1 MACTKTRIK
10 AFIKDFNIPYGNE
23 QSLEVIYDWFID
35 PFFEIYKNEAPGDS
49 YDSYRS
55 YIQNIFPKGYNAEDN
70 EKYYDCFVPLLFALN
85 LNDEAISLITTTY
98 VEAVVGV
105 SSLNKNKKTAI
116 TRFVIYVLDI
126 VNKKIK
132 IPEKNKV
139 VNSAIENIKSNT
151 ELVNSLKTLTPKSK
165 TNSRSIKH
173 TDGHE
178 LFLKDDVIAIMMG
191 RLKRQDRMSGD
202 KVWLPLGL
210 ISKIYNP
217 TGSSSKKT
225 SNNPYNEW
233 IRKISENIFIHYF
246 GNRQEIKCAQLKDL
260 VFLLFYQRGDAKEV
274 YAVKSRR
281 EQSIEIV
288 RVLTPTGELNK
299 KCKSTVASI
308 NGLAIDH
315 VKPIDLTLRDLG
327 ERLPALSLVSKA
339 MKDEL
344 ADLKDQ
350 KRKATYSEK
359 CNSAYRRLVNKVWDN
374 RFDNFK
380 NRLICDL
387 FRISKDSPCRLM
399 DANKN
404 LSKSNLMTYKYF
416 KKYKGIFYGII
427 YGDNENEICVDDNKN
442 NYIICHRLDTTGL
455 MIYTKN
461 DDLIKKLDKNKR
473 IRINEMDL
481 NLI

>member
-10 AFIKDFNIPYGNE
+10 AFIKDFKILNGNE
-23 QSLEVIYDWFID
+23 QSLEVIYDWFIN

-55 YIQNIFPKGYNAEDN
+55 YIQNIFPKGYNVEAN
-70 EKYYDCFVPLLFALN
+70 EKYYDCIVPLLFALS
-85 LNDEAISLITTTY
+85 LNDEAISLMTTTY

-126 VNKKIK
+126 INKKIK
-132 IPEKNKV
+132 IPGNGKDV
-139 VNSAIENIKSNT
+139 DTAINIIKSST
-151 ELVNSLKTLTPKSK
+151 ELVNSLKTLSSKSK

-217 TGSSSKKT
+217 TGSKKA
-225 SNNPYNEW
+225 SDNPYNDW
-233 IRKISENIFIHYF
+233 IRDIAENIFIHYI
-246 GNRQEIKCAQLKDL
+246 GDRQKIKCSQLKDL

-274 YAVKSRR
+274 YAVKSRGG
-281 EQSIEIV
+281 QSIEIV
-288 RVLTPTGELNK
+288 RVLTPIGELNK
-299 KCKSTVASI
+299 KCESKVASI

-315 VKPIDLTLRDLG
+315 VRPIDLTLRDLG
-327 ERLPALSLVSKA
+327 ESPGLPALSLVSKV

-344 ADLKDQ
+344 ADLKKQ

-359 CNSAYRRLVNKVWDN
+359 CNSAYRRLVNKVWEN
-374 RFDNFK
+374 RFENFK
-380 NRLICDL
+380 NRLIYDL
-387 FRISKDSPCRLM
+387 ISISNDSPCRLM
-399 DANKN
+399 DANNN

-416 KKYKGIFYGII
+416 KKYKGFFYGII
-427 YGDNENEICVDDNKN
+427 YGDNKNETCVDDNQN
-442 NYIICHRLDTTGL
+442 NFIICHRLDTPGL

-461 DDLIKKLDKNKR
+461 DDVIKQINKKQR
-473 IRINEMDL
+473 IPINEMDL